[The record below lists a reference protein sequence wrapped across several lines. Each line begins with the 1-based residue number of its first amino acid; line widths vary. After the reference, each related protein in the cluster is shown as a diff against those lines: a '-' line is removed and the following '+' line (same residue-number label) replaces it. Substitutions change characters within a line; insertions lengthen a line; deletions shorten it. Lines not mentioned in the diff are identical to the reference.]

1 MFLITFRLN
10 VNLLSL
16 AYKTTFDLTL
26 PMTLTLSP
34 DSLPLFIHCSPTDI
48 FHVP

>member
-16 AYKTTFDLTL
+16 AYKMIFDLTL
-26 PMTLTLSP
+26 PVTLALSP
-34 DSLPLFIHCSPTDI
+34 DSPSLYPL
-48 FHVP
+48 